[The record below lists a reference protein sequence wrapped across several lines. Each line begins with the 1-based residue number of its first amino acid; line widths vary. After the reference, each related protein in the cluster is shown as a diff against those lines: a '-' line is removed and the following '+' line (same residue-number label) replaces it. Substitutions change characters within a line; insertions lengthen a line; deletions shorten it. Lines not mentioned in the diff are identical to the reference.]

1 MSHLVNDENEALVKK
16 LLTIIGDDPNRPGL
30 LDTPKRVL
38 KAYGEYFAGYQQD
51 PFEVLNT
58 QFVQEDYQVDSMI
71 LCRNIEF
78 YSTCEHHMAPFT
90 GYAHVAYIPNPDSK
104 VVGLSKLARLV
115 DVFAKR
121 LQIQEKLTSQIA
133 DTLFEA
139 LNPAGV
145 GVVIKARHFCMC
157 SRGVNKQD
165 SEMITSK
172 LLGEFRT
179 NTATRAEFLKLV
191 GCV

>member
-1 MSHLVNDENEALVKK
+1 MKELINDENIELIKK
-16 LLTIIGDDPNRPGL
+16 LLVIIGDDPTRPGL
-30 LDTPKRVL
+30 IDTPKRVL
-38 KAYGEYFAGYQQD
+38 KAYKEYFSGYNQN
-51 PFEVLNT
+51 PIEILNT
-58 QFVQEDYQVDSMI
+58 QFSQEEYEVDSMI
-71 LCRNIEF
+71 ICRNIEF

-90 GYAHVAYIPNPDSK
+90 GYAHVAYLPKPGSK

-133 DTLFEA
+133 NTLFEA
-139 LNPAGV
+139 LEPAGV

-172 LLGEFRT
+172 LIGEFKT
-179 NTATRAEFLKLV
+179 NSSTRAEFLKLV
-191 GCV
+191 GCI

>member
-1 MSHLVNDENEALVKK
+1 MSHLVNDENEALIKK
-16 LLTIIGDDPNRPGL
+16 LLTIIGDNPDRPGL

-71 LCRNIEF
+71 VCRNIEF

-90 GYAHVAYIPNPDSK
+90 GYAHVAYIPNPNSK

-139 LNPAGV
+139 LDPAGV

-172 LLGEFRT
+172 LLGDFRT
-179 NTATRAEFLKLV
+179 NNATRAEFLKLV